1 MASGTWWASAWSMGA
16 ALSPR
21 LREAVLRFDPL
32 VADESVVM
40 FCHRLGIGTS
50 TFYRL
55 RERGRQQGV
64 AAALVPASRAPL
76 HPSRRYDAFTDEA
89 ISQLR
94 EQLLEEGYEAGP
106 WSIWWR
112 LFQAGVAP
120 LPSRSTIARRLRA
133 LGLVEPCP
141 RKRPR
146 SSWHRFA
153 RSRANELWQ
162 LDGIEWRIDEA
173 PVTIYQIHDDCTRML
188 VALNAA
194 AGGETSVGARGALQ
208 AGFDGYGMPAA
219 VLTDNGRAFNQHRL
233 GHHSSTETWLASLG
247 IRPISGS
254 VRHPQTQ
261 GKVERAHQPVQRWLE
276 RRAITSLEEL
286 NHQLGVFQRY
296 YNTERQHQ
304 ALGLGITPLMAWTSI
319 GHDQP
324 ANHPIPLELLYGRQP
339 RSLPP
344 APISP
349 ILGDR
354 RVGTNGRIAWA
365 SRIFHL
371 GIGMA
376 GQAVHIIHTTS
387 HVEIYDH
394 DGVEIG
400 RIPWP
405 QPASTR
411 AISLT
416 KPPFRTPSPKS

>member
-1 MASGTWWASAWSMGA
+1 MGA

-55 RERGRQQGV
+55 RARGRQQGV

-76 HPSRRYDAFTDEA
+76 RPARRYDVFTDDA

-94 EQLLEEGYEAGP
+94 EQLLDEGFEAGP

-162 LDGIEWRIDEA
+162 LDGIEWRIDDET

-188 VALNAA
+188 VALTAHP
-194 AGGETSVGARGALQ
+194 GGETSTGARYALQ

-233 GHHSSTETWLASLG
+233 GQHSSTETWLASLG

-254 VRHPQTQ
+254 VSHPQTQ
-261 GKVERAHQPVQRWLE
+261 GKVERAHQPVQRWLT
-276 RRAITSLEEL
+276 RRPITSLEEL
-286 NHQLGVFQRY
+286 NEQLGVFQRY

-304 ALGLGITPLMAWTSI
+304 ALGLGITPTMAWHSI
-319 GHDQP
+319 SHDGP
-324 ANHPIPLELLYGRQP
+324 ANNPIPLELLYGRQP

-344 APISP
+344 RPASP
-349 ILGDR
+349 ILGER
-354 RVGTNGRIAWA
+354 RVARNGHIAWA
-365 SRIFHL
+365 GHTLYL
-371 GIGMA
+371 GIGMS
-376 GQAVHIIHTTS
+376 GQTIHLIHTTS
-387 HVEIYDH
+387 HVEIYDN
-394 DGVEIG
+394 DGVQIG
-400 RIPWP
+400 LVPWP
-405 QPASTR
+405 QPDTPR
-411 AISLT
+411 AISIT
-416 KPPFRTPSPKS
+416 KPPFRTPPSPKS